1 MKRTTP
7 GAVLG
12 LSSLLIVLLALTAH
26 SSALAQGQKQARQTP
41 KDADSDH
48 RLIFAI
54 NEGAAGNLT
63 ATDILFRY
71 EGFKPVVEK
80 ALGAP
85 VVMFAVRDPKELR
98 RSLASNTYALVM
110 SRPADVLGEA
120 VRDYGYQAV
129 VSSTEPAHA
138 IFIVKK
144 DSPLKVITDIKG
156 KKIVTPDRYAYMW
169 RIANA
174 MMRDNKITM
183 ASEQVRTMSDQAAIG
198 WSMESGF
205 FDVGVVASFSGVGR
219 TWEKNGGRIIARS
232 PELPNTPM
240 IASQRLSVAQIQK
253 LRAALVALPS
263 APGGPAI
270 LKNIG
275 ITGFKEAS
283 SQSLVDLIA
292 WLGDLE
298 AAKEQQAGA
307 TQGK

>member
-1 MKRTTP
+1 MRQTTS
-7 GAVLG
+7 GAVHWFTP
-12 LSSLLIVLLALTAH
+12 LIVCF
-26 SSALAQGQKQARQTP
+26 ALAFAQTAIAQTQKQAKQSA

-48 RLIFAI
+48 RLILAI

-71 EGFKPVVEK
+71 ESFKPVVEK
-80 ALGAP
+80 ALGQQI
-85 VVMFAVRDPKELR
+85 VMFAVRDTKELR
-98 RSLASNTYALVM
+98 RSLATSSFALVL
-110 SRPADVLGEA
+110 SRPADILAEA

-144 DSPLKVITDIKG
+144 DSPLKAITDVKG
-156 KKIVTPDRYAYMW
+156 KRIVTPDQYAYMW

-174 MMRDNKITM
+174 MMRDSKITM
-183 ASEQVRTMSDQAAIG
+183 ANEQVRSMSDQAAIG

-205 FDVGVVASFSGVGR
+205 FDVGVVASYSGVGR
-219 TWEKNGGRIIARS
+219 NWEKNGGRVIARS

-240 IASQRLSVAQIQK
+240 IASRKMSAAQIQK
-253 LRAALVALPS
+253 LRAALVSLPS
-263 APGGPAI
+263 APNGPVV

-283 SQSLVDLIA
+283 SQTLVDLIA
-292 WLGDLE
+292 WLGDLD
-298 AAKEQQAGA
+298 AAKEQQAGV
-307 TQGK
+307 TRGK

>member
-1 MKRTTP
+1 MRQLAV
-7 GAVLG
+7 GAIFESSRWVL
-12 LSSLLIVLLALTAH
+12 LSLALTAY
-26 SSALAQGQKQARQTP
+26 SATAVAQKPAAR
-41 KDADSDH
+41 DAESDR
-48 RLIFAI
+48 RLVMAI

-85 VVMFAVRDPKELR
+85 ITLIAVRDAKELR
-98 RSLASNTYALVM
+98 RSLASASFALVL
-110 SRPADVLGEA
+110 SRPADVLAEA

-138 IFIVKK
+138 IFIVRK
-144 DSPLKVITDIKG
+144 DSPIRTITDIKG
-156 KKIVTPDRYAYMW
+156 RSIVTPDRYAYMW

-174 MMRDNKITM
+174 MMRDSKISM
-183 ASEQVRTMSDQAAIG
+183 ASEQIRTMSDQAAIG

-219 TWEKNGGRIIARS
+219 TWEKNGGRVIARS
-232 PELPNTPM
+232 PELPNTPL
-240 IASQRLSVAQIQK
+240 IASPKVSSAQIQR
-253 LRAALVALPS
+253 LRAALVSLDS
-263 APGGPAI
+263 TPGGGAI
-270 LKNIG
+270 LKKIG
-275 ITGFKEAS
+275 ITAFKEAS
-283 SQSLVDLIA
+283 SRSLVDLIA

-298 AAKEQQAGA
+298 SAKNQQAGV

>member
-1 MKRTTP
+1 MKRMTF
-7 GAVLG
+7 GVIFEYSRLM
-12 LSSLLIVLLALTAH
+12 LFSLALAAH
-26 SSALAQGQKQARQTP
+26 SSAFAQRPKQST
-41 KDADSDH
+41 KDAESDR
-48 RLIFAI
+48 RLILAI

-71 EGFKPVVEK
+71 ESFKPVVEK

-85 VVMFAVRDPKELR
+85 VILFAVRDTKELR
-98 RSLASNTYALVM
+98 RSLATSSFALVM
-110 SRPADVLGEA
+110 SRPADVLAEA

-144 DSPLKVITDIKG
+144 DSPLKAITDVKG
-156 KKIVTPDRYAYMW
+156 RKIVTPDRYAYMW

-174 MMRDNKITM
+174 MMRDSKISM
-183 ASEQVRTMSDQAAIG
+183 ANEQVRTMSDQAAIG

-219 TWEKNGGRIIARS
+219 TWEKNGGRVIARS

-240 IASQRLSVAQIQK
+240 IASQKISPAQVQR
-253 LRAALVALPS
+253 LRAALVSLQSTPNGA
-263 APGGPAI
+263 AI

-275 ITGFKEAS
+275 IAGFKEAS
-283 SQSLVDLIA
+283 SKTLVDLIA
-292 WLGDLE
+292 WLGDVEPL
-298 AAKEQQAGA
+298 KEQQAGMA
-307 TQGK
+307 QGK